1 MPMRA
6 IILTTAFLFSF
17 AGLAAQDVLNQKL
30 NWGVT
35 HLKDIAKDTVTS
47 YQCSFITNGDRNI
60 SWVQDQGDFV
70 TTLKVNG
77 MEGQWT
83 NVASPGKVT
92 YSISVDSQSG
102 ILIFE
107 RDQSGLWVTLDLTL
121 DSGIRIHHQYTVSQV
136 AIN

>member
-1 MPMRA
+1 MRA

-17 AGLAAQDVLNQKL
+17 AGLAAKDVLNQKL

-60 SWVQDQGDFV
+60 SWVQDEGDFV
-70 TTLKVNG
+70 TTLRVNS

>member
-6 IILTTAFLFSF
+6 IILTTAFLFSL

-35 HLKDIAKDTVTS
+35 HLKELAKDSVTS

-60 SWVQDQGDFV
+60 SWVQDEGDFV
-70 TTLKVNG
+70 TTLKVNS

-83 NVASPGKVT
+83 NVASSGKVT
-92 YSISVDSQSG
+92 YSISVDNQSG

-107 RDQSGLWVTLDLTL
+107 RDQSGLWITLDLTL
-121 DSGIRIHHQYTVSQV
+121 DSGIRIYHQYTVSQV